1 MNRDVS
7 RLDSPAPAAPRD
19 RAQAATAAPA
29 VAFDRVCL
37 AFDDHIVLNDLSFS
51 MPEGAMRIML
61 GASGAGKSLVLK
73 LILGLLRPDSGTV
86 LVKGRDVGT
95 MPETELL
102 EMRSDIGMVFQEN
115 ALFDS
120 LTVAENVGYRLYEE
134 TRMPLNQVRA
144 RVEEVLA
151 FLGLEDFI
159 DRMPS
164 TLSGGQRRRVGIA
177 RAMASKPELM
187 LFDDSTTGLDPV
199 ISASVD
205 DEIVKLRDLQQV
217 TSIVVTQQIRDGFYI
232 ATHRAVREAGGI
244 RIIDADPQA
253 PALAEFMVLHE
264 GRIHFHGTADALL
277 ASTDPYLQRFLYR
290 TLPPW

>member
-1 MNRDVS
+1 M
-7 RLDSPAPAAPRD
+7 
-19 RAQAATAAPA
+19 TPA
-29 VAFDRVCL
+29 VVFENVSL
-37 AFDDHIVLNDLSFS
+37 AFDDHVVLNDLSFS
-51 MPEGAMRIML
+51 VPEGSMRILL

-73 LILGLLRPDSGTV
+73 LILGLLRPDAGAIS
-86 LVKGRDVGT
+86 VKGQRVNEMAEADLLKMRADV
-95 MPETELL
+95 
-102 EMRSDIGMVFQEN
+102 GMVFQEN

-134 TRMPLNQVRA
+134 TDMPMDAIRK
-144 RVEEVLA
+144 RIEEVLA
-151 FLGLEDFI
+151 FLGLNEFI

-177 RAMASKPELM
+177 RAMASKPSLM

-199 ISASVD
+199 IAASVD
-205 DEIVKLRDLQQV
+205 DEIVKLRDLEKV

-232 ATHRAVREAGGI
+232 ATHKAEQQDGEM
-244 RIIDADPQA
+244 RILDADEA
-253 PALAEFMVLHE
+253 ETRAEFMVLHE
-264 GRIHFHGTADALL
+264 GRIIFHGPAAELF